1 MHVGGIRTRL
11 RAAVTAAA
19 IVLPLFAVTTA
30 ASPTIALAA
39 SNRLVS
45 ASGTAGFGSPP
56 SASEID
62 GMQSPE
68 VRVQKAEPA
77 AGASGTT
84 IVDGSASA
92 AGNGTGNGNPVLGVS
107 FDGLN
112 HRMQRLANGGN
123 QFSLE
128 PPDQG
133 LCAGNGFVL
142 ETVND
147 VMKVFDYSGNTLK
160 PTTDLNSFYGFAPA
174 IVRAHGT
181 PPNRVPSVFG
191 PFVTDPSCFFDKDT
205 QRWFHLVLTLDTNP
219 TTGAFVGKDHLDL
232 AVSRTADPTG
242 LWNVYK
248 FDAEDDGTNGQ
259 PNHHCSG
266 SGTTP
271 PLPRYGPCFGDYPHL
286 GADAYG
292 LVMTTNEYSFFGN
305 EFHGAQV
312 YAASKRELAAGATVA
327 LVQFDTN
334 GADNGKN
341 GFTIAPATTPGG
353 DYQDG
358 TEYLLSSNSASEVFD
373 TGDGLSVAS
382 PSSEILAWSLS
393 GTETLDTD
401 SPGLQLTHRNI
412 AVGTYTAPPPSD
424 QKVGST
430 PLRDCLNVP
439 ACATSFVLGGPDPN
453 APESEV
459 ALDSSDTRM
468 HQTTYVNGQLWGAL
482 DTALN
487 GKAGIEYFIVQANSG
502 EVVKTAYLG
511 LAGNNLIYPAIGVT
525 EDGSGVVAFTVV
537 GPDHFP
543 SAGYAGLDSEAGAGA
558 VKIIIEGTGPDD
570 GFSGY
575 QVFGGRTRWGD
586 YGATA
591 VVGESVWMASEYIGQ
606 TCTLAQ
612 YTSTGGSCG
621 GTRTVL
627 ANWDTR
633 NSVVT
638 P

>member
-45 ASGTAGFGSPP
+45 ASGTAGFGSPS
-56 SASEID
+56 SASDINGID
-62 GMQSPE
+62 SPE
-68 VRVQKAEPA
+68 IRVQNAEPA
-77 AGASGTT
+77 RGTSGPNV
-84 IVDGSASA
+84 VDGSGSA
-92 AGNGTGNGNPVLGVS
+92 AGTGSGGGTPVLGTS

-112 HRMQRLANGGN
+112 HRDQRLANSGH

-160 PTTDLNSFYGFAPA
+160 ATTDLNSFYGFAPA
-174 IVRAHGT
+174 IIRGT
-181 PPNRVPSVFG
+181 KPEFG

-219 TTGAFVGKDHLDL
+219 KTGAFVGKDHLDL

-248 FDAEDDGTNGQ
+248 FDVEDDGTKDQ

-266 SGTTP
+266 SPATP
-271 PLPRYGPCFGDYPHL
+271 PSPRYGPCFGDYPHL

-292 LVMTTNEYSFFGN
+292 LFMTTNEYSFFGN

-312 YAASKRELAAGATVA
+312 YAASKRELAAGAKVA

-358 TEYLLSSNSASEVFD
+358 TEYFLSSNSASEVFD

-412 AVGTYTAPPPSD
+412 AVGTYDAPPPSD
-424 QKVGST
+424 QKIGNT
-430 PLRDCLNVP
+430 PLKDCLNNT
-439 ACATSFVLGGPDPN
+439 ACATRVLGGPDTS
-453 APESEV
+453 APETEV

-468 HQTTYVNGQLWGAL
+468 LQTTYVNGQLWGAL

-502 EVVKTAYLG
+502 QVVKTAYLG
-511 LAGNNLIYPAIGVT
+511 LAGNNLTYPAIGVT
-525 EDGSGVVAFTVV
+525 PSGRGVVAFTVL

-543 SAGYAGLDSEAGAGA
+543 SAGYAGLDNEEGAGP
-558 VKIIIEGTGPDD
+558 VKIIIEGAGPDD

-575 QVFGGRTRWGD
+575 KVFGNRTRWGD

-591 VVGESVWMASEYIGQ
+591 VVGDSIWMASEYIGQ
-606 TCTLAQ
+606 TCSFAEYNTP
-612 YTSTGGSCG
+612 TTFGSCG

-633 NSVVT
+633 ISVVT